1 MASAMVAR
9 ARPALAING
18 TFFSEDGAKRV
29 MGDMVKAGVE
39 LAFDGLTV
47 PLTGL

>member
-1 MASAMVAR
+1 MQLLREQIRKRTILIHLGHELDHA
-9 ARPALAING
+9 AI
-18 TFFSEDGAKRV
+18 SVRLPP
-29 MGDMVKAGVE
+29 GVE

>member
-1 MASAMVAR
+1 MQLLR
-9 ARPALAING
+9 
-18 TFFSEDGAKRV
+18 KRIRKRTIFIHLGHELDHEATSV
-29 MGDMVKAGVE
+29 RLPPGVE

>member
-1 MASAMVAR
+1 MQLLREQIRKRTILSTSAR
-9 ARPALAING
+9 LPP
-18 TFFSEDGAKRV
+18 
-29 MGDMVKAGVE
+29 GVE